1 MMKKLTPFLFSRMT
15 LARVTLALA
24 FTMGVPGFQST
35 AAAQP
40 AAAPAKPT
48 PDVIVFTNGDQL
60 TGSVLRGVDD
70 SIVFKSDMAG
80 EITIPLAK
88 IKELRS
94 STNFAVLRKDT
105 PITRTPVQP
114 GTISVGEGSVIVSA
128 SSSAPRTV
136 PDQQLAFIVDAATYK
151 NEIEDHKSLL
161 SGWSG
166 NITAGATIVRSTQ
179 TGSTFTAD
187 ISAVRAIPTVDYL
200 PRRNRTLFNLSETY
214 GKLTQPVIPQTTPP
228 TPASVAK
235 TNIFHTDAEQDQY
248 FKPHVYALGITSF
261 DHNYSQGLNLQQVYG
276 GGFGWA
282 VIESPGQQLDLT
294 ANIHYEK
301 QAFQNAVNDQ
311 NLIGATIGETYH
323 RKLPYSVVFTE
334 SASFLPAFNNANAY
348 SGNFAAGIAL
358 PVYHR
363 FSATFSTTDS
373 YLNNPSPGYKKN
385 SYQFVTGITYT
396 LH

>member
-1 MMKKLTPFLFSRMT
+1 MMKKLPPFPFPRMT
-15 LARVTLALA
+15 PARITLALA
-24 FTMGVPGFQST
+24 LTMGVPGFQST

-40 AAAPAKPT
+40 AAAPGKPA

-60 TGSVLRGVDD
+60 TGSILRGVDD
-70 SIVFKSDMAG
+70 GIVFKSDMAG
-80 EITIPLAK
+80 EITVPLAK
-88 IKELRS
+88 IKELHS
-94 STNFAVLRKDT
+94 SNSFAVLRKDT

-114 GTISVGEGSVIVSA
+114 GTISVGENSVIVST
-128 SSSAPRTV
+128 STSAPRTV

-166 NITAGATIVRSTQ
+166 HITAGATIVRSTE

-187 ISAVRAIPTVDYL
+187 IAAVRTIPTVTFL
-200 PRRNRTLFNLSETY
+200 PRRKRTLFNLSETY
-214 GKLTQPVIPQTTPP
+214 GQLTQPVIPQTTPP
-228 TPASVAK
+228 TPASVAR
-235 TNIFHTDAEQDQY
+235 TNIFHTDVEQDQY
-248 FKPHVYALGITSF
+248 FKPRLYALGIASF
-261 DHNYSQGLNLQQVYG
+261 DHNYSQGLNLQQIYG
-276 GGFGWA
+276 GGIGWA
-282 VIESPGQQLDLT
+282 VIESPRQQLDLT
-294 ANIHYEK
+294 TNIHYEK
-301 QAFQNAVNDQ
+301 QAFQNAANDQ
-311 NLIGATIGETYH
+311 NLIGATIGEAYH
-323 RKLPYSVVFTE
+323 RNLPYSVAFTE
-334 SASFLPAFNNANAY
+334 SASFLPAFNNTNAY

-385 SYQFVTGITYT
+385 SYQLVTGITYA